1 MKSLSM
7 SKRGW
12 VAALGGVLLA
22 ASVTVAAGATS
33 AAAVNVPLT
42 NALVNRVAGST
53 TNVTVIG
60 YNPATG
66 NVFPTAG
73 GATIDLQIGRA
84 HV

>member
-53 TNVTVIG
+53 TNVTVK
-60 YNPATG
+60 
-66 NVFPTAG
+66 
-73 GATIDLQIGRA
+73 IGRA